1 MLCFRNIEY
10 SGGIVS
16 ELMRKKLIIIISEN
30 IDVSAKS
37 STCIPINL
45 KWTLCLFYSQWKT
58 EHENNKKKG
67 IMATQNRI
75 ATESWL

>member
-1 MLCFRNIEY
+1 MQVCAQIMLCFRNIEY

-45 KWTLCLFYSQWKT
+45 K
-58 EHENNKKKG
+58 
-67 IMATQNRI
+67 
-75 ATESWL
+75 

>member
-1 MLCFRNIEY
+1 MEASEITNVQVCAQIMLCFRNIEY

-45 KWTLCLFYSQWKT
+45 K
-58 EHENNKKKG
+58 
-67 IMATQNRI
+67 
-75 ATESWL
+75 